1 MATSQAAPRG
11 SSDGVPRRRFLGLL
25 LGFSVVSL
33 GAMVAAPIVAFLLP
47 PKSTGAAG
55 GGKTLVGTVAD
66 IPLGQGKVVPVG
78 STPAIIINTE
88 QGVKGFNAICPHLGC
103 IVAWDQGAGNIVCP
117 CHDGRFN
124 ASTGAV
130 VSGPPPSGLP
140 ALDVSVEGEEIYVVS
155 A

>member
-66 IPLGQGKVVPVG
+66 GATATLDISALVTTNGLI
-78 STPAIIINTE
+78 SNTAT
-88 QGVKGFNAICPHLGC
+88 V
-103 IVAWDQGAGNIVCP
+103 DQLDQIDADAKRDRKRNIGIAHV
-117 CHDGRFN
+117 
-124 ASTGAV
+124 
-130 VSGPPPSGLP
+130 
-140 ALDVSVEGEEIYVVS
+140 
-155 A
+155 